1 MEQAT
6 NQFTKGLQLDTHP
19 MVQSND
25 TLTDC
30 LNGTLITM
38 NGNEVILQNDM
49 GNRRVDK
56 AFLPPGYEPVGMKE
70 YGGIIY
76 VASYNPITNKSQ
88 IGSFPSPQ
96 KKLSSNTNGEAQ
108 NFNFQIFTSGSNIE
122 TDEHLGITVMKSD
135 SFMLPL
141 TRDLTLRAG
150 DKFAVYS
157 EGLSGMSEY
166 ITNYNNVDYRFPNKA
181 YTPKNRKYTMQ
192 LGVLNSQNEFVDIT
206 KTLCRWKDN
215 NGTWKPVN
223 YSSDVSE
230 AYKFNDGYFISDA
243 FTNTFFEE
251 TIADAN
257 LIKER
262 QKIAAN
268 TYAYKLVGPLYLKI
282 IMNHIENFNY
292 NIYGIYNGSSATLW
306 IEGYLTYN
314 CPDGV
319 FTTIGNSNENYATFD
334 EGTPNNAFG
343 FDLIGRSYDNIEI
356 GESVY
361 NPNNNTYTVKIVKKY
376 TNVTANVPG
385 TTIFNYV
392 LGVKADI
399 DTSNVYLRGLSVK
412 GSIDLSLLGS
422 GQLKFNGWRFYNDS
436 TAKTSL
442 LTFAFNAYPEYGKS
456 FTDLRFV
463 FKELVTGS
471 EYTYPNSGQKGLP
484 VYNGRQTISFGWSEI
499 GLQPRKT
506 YRVFSTYK
514 IQDNKSGTLGN
525 SISLYGSSQ
534 STVRWFLTTELF
546 NEFYFS
552 SGGVQDFCKLDQRND
567 EGYQKFLDKMVVDF
581 SCTSNVRN
589 NSREKVEVTGSLMSA
604 HDTNINYQHDHII
617 GVKISVDPTI
627 YIKEKDNYPDYIGV
641 AEASSHQVQVNS
653 ITLASIGDRISNL
666 EADSQEDSYHDYSS
680 ILRDQLYPVSGLNLQ
695 STTTQA
701 LQQAPLLQSSIQSIS
716 ENEIGGDIK
725 YHDVFKAEG
734 VSIQNIHNAF
744 ASFSKILDQ
753 NHVLPSPGTYGG
765 VVVDFDEHKGP
776 GGIWGSNDDDHYLEV
791 VVNEGSDSRD
801 LYGEHD
807 TPDNWHDIE
816 SWTGDHAEKHDIDP
830 YLGQIFQLFNESVK
844 DTDKTFLYFFCPGNK
859 FVVHKDVPR
868 DATGRNGAAFTRA
881 WWKMPSGEWACFKD
895 LYKKGDSFSSFIK
908 SQLMLGNRELVYCM
922 YDEYDQN
929 SVLFAPKEDYI
940 YYDRYSIP
948 MTYDISYKLTPGY
961 SPRNIIDGTDR
972 ECGNLRFT
980 VNNDP
985 KFPKDTVEF
994 TLKSSE
1000 KFYDIIDS
1008 VDSDNISNVYVGEDG
1023 CGGLMEDSNGRPLNP
1038 SYIYV
1043 LDKNT
1048 KKLSRIDNRT
1058 DFYIDTANKT
1068 RLDGANR
1075 LLYNINRKSG
1085 VEWKCQTAGADRS
1098 DASYTVIT
1106 YNQLNVVVPI

>member
-108 NFNFQIFTSGSNIE
+108 NFNFQIFTSESNVE
-122 TDEHLGITVMKSD
+122 TDKFLDITVMKSD

-141 TRDLTLRAG
+141 TKDLTLRAG

-157 EGLSGMSEY
+157 EGLSDPEITKY
-166 ITNYNNVDYRFPNKA
+166 ITNYNNVDNRFPNKA
-181 YTPKNRKYTMQ
+181 YTPKNRKYTLQ

-206 KTLCRWKDN
+206 KTLCRWKNN

-230 AYKFNDGYFISDA
+230 AYKFNDGYFISDT

-251 TIADAN
+251 TIADAR

-268 TYAYKLVGPLYLKI
+268 TYSYKLVGPLYLKI

-292 NIYGIYNGSSATLW
+292 NIYGLYNGSSATLW

-334 EGTPNNAFG
+334 EGTPNNSFG

-399 DTSNVYLRGLSVK
+399 ETSNVYLRGLSVK

-422 GQLKFNGWRFYNDS
+422 GQLKFNGWRFYNDI
-436 TAKTSL
+436 TEETSL

-456 FTDLRFV
+456 FTELRFI

-471 EYTYPNSGQKGLP
+471 EYTYPKNGQKGLP
-484 VYNGRQTISFGWSEI
+484 VYNGRQTVSFGWSEI
-499 GLQPRKT
+499 GLKPKKT

-514 IQDNKSGTLGN
+514 IQDNKSGTQGN
-525 SISLYGSSQ
+525 SISVTGSDPN
-534 STVRWFLTTELF
+534 TVRWFLTTELF

-552 SGGVQDFCKLDQRND
+552 SGGVQDFCKLTNED
-567 EGYQKFLDKMVVDF
+567 EGRQKFLDKMVVDF
-581 SCTSNVRN
+581 SCTSNLRN
-589 NSREKVEVTGSLMSA
+589 NSRERVETGGSLMSA
-604 HDTNINYQHDHII
+604 HDTNINYSHNHII
-617 GVKISVDPTI
+617 DIKISIDPSL
-627 YIKEKDNYPDYIGV
+627 YIKDEDNYPDYIKV
-641 AEASSHQVQVNS
+641 SETSNHQVQVND
-653 ITLASIGDRISNL
+653 ITLASIGDRTDNL
-666 EADSQEDSYHDYSS
+666 QEDSYEYFYHNYSS
-680 ILRDQLYPVSGLNLQ
+680 ILRDQLYPISGVNLQ
-695 STTTQA
+695 PTSTQA
-701 LQQAPLLQSSIQSIS
+701 LQQAKLLESSIQSIS
-716 ENEIGGDIK
+716 GTEIGGNIK
-725 YHDVFKAEG
+725 YYDTFKAGG
-734 VSIQNIHNAF
+734 VAIKNVHNAF
-744 ASFSKILDQ
+744 AGFSKILDQ
-753 NHVLPSPGTYGG
+753 AHVLPAQGTYGG
-765 VVVDFDEHKGP
+765 VIVDFDEH
-776 GGIWGSNDDDHYLEV
+776 GGGHDDSHYIEV
-791 VVNEGSDSRD
+791 AINQNSDIGD
-801 LYGEHD
+801 LPSDHD
-807 TPDNWHDIE
+807 TPANWHDIKE
-816 SWTGDHAEKHDIDP
+816 WTNDGSEKHDIDP
-830 YLGQIFQLFNESVK
+830 YLGDIFQLFNESVK
-844 DTDKTFLYFFCPGNK
+844 DTDKTFLYYFCEGDK
-859 FVVHKDVPR
+859 FVVHKDVPEN
-868 DATGRNGAAFTRA
+868 TSGMNGAAFTRA
-881 WWKMPSGEWACFKD
+881 WWKMPNGEWACFNS
-895 LYKKGDSFSSFIK
+895 LYKRGDSFAGFIR
-908 SQLMLGNRELVYCM
+908 SQLQLYNRELVYCM

-972 ECGNLRFT
+972 ECGNLQFR
-980 VNNDP
+980 VNNNP
-985 KFPKDTVEF
+985 EFSKDTVEF

-1000 KFYDIIDS
+1000 KFYDAINSMDP
-1008 VDSDNISNVYVGEDG
+1008 DNISNVYVGEDG
-1023 CGGLMEDSNGRPLNP
+1023 YGGLMEDSNGRPLNP
-1038 SYIYV
+1038 SYIYI
-1043 LDKNT
+1043 LDNG
-1048 KKLSRIDNRT
+1048 KLNRIDNRT

-1075 LLYNINRKSG
+1075 LLYNINRKKS
-1085 VEWKCQTAGADRS
+1085 VEYKCQVAGSED
-1098 DASYTVIT
+1098 SYTVIT
-1106 YNQLNVVVPI
+1106 YNSLNVVVPI

>member
-166 ITNYNNVDYRFPNKA
+166 ITNYSNVDYRFPNKA
-181 YTPKNRKYTMQ
+181 YTPKNRKYTLQ

-230 AYKFNDGYFISDA
+230 AYKFNDGYFISDT

-343 FDLIGRSYDNIEI
+343 FDLIGRSYDNIEV

-422 GQLKFNGWRFYNDS
+422 GQLKFNGWRFYNNVIDK
-436 TAKTSL
+436 TTGTSL

-463 FKELVTGS
+463 FKEFVTGS
-471 EYTYPNSGQKGLP
+471 EYTYPKNGQKGLP

-534 STVRWFLTTELF
+534 DTVRWFLTTELF

-552 SGGVQDFCKLDQRND
+552 SGGVQDFCKLTNED
-567 EGYQKFLDKMVVDF
+567 EGRQKFLDKMVVDF
-581 SCTSNVRN
+581 SCTSNLRN
-589 NSREKVEVTGSLMSA
+589 NSREKLEVTGSLMSA
-604 HDTNINYQHDHII
+604 HDTNISYQHDHII
-617 GVKISVDPTI
+617 GVKVSINPDI
-627 YIKEKDNYPDYIGV
+627 YIKEENNYPDYIEV
-641 AEASSHQVQVNS
+641 AEASSHQVQVNH

-666 EADSQEDSYHDYSS
+666 EADSQEDSYYDYSS

-695 STTTQA
+695 PTTTQA
-701 LQQAPLLQSSIQSIS
+701 LEQASLLQSSIQSI
-716 ENEIGGDIK
+716 ENEIGGYIK
-725 YHDVFKAEG
+725 YYDVFKAGG
-734 VSIQNIHNAF
+734 VSIKNIHNAF
-744 ASFSKILDQ
+744 ESFSKILDQ
-753 NHVLPSPGTYGG
+753 SHVLPSPGTYGG
-765 VVVDFDEHKGP
+765 VIVDFNYR
-776 GGIWGSNDDDHYLEV
+776 GGIDNSNEHYLEV
-791 VVNEGSDSRD
+791 AINQGSDIGD
-801 LYGEHD
+801 LP
-807 TPDNWHDIE
+807 PDHKTANNWHDIDE
-816 SWTGDHAEKHDIDP
+816 QHKNGHHKGNVDDFLGD
-830 YLGQIFQLFNESVK
+830 IFQWFNESVK
-844 DTDKTFLYFFCPGNK
+844 DTDKTFLYYFCERNK
-859 FVVHKDVPR
+859 FVPHEDVP
-868 DATGRNGAAFTRA
+868 DSYTGKNGAAFTRV

-895 LYKKGDSFSSFIK
+895 LYKRGDSFAGFIK

-961 SPRNIIDGTDR
+961 SLANIIDGIDR
-972 ECGNLRFT
+972 ECGNLKFT
-980 VNNDP
+980 VTNNP
-985 KFPKDTVEF
+985 EFPKDTVEF

-1000 KFYDIIDS
+1000 KFYDNINQIDS
-1008 VDSDNISNVYVGEDG
+1008 DSVSNVYIGEDG

-1048 KKLSRIDNRT
+1048 RKLSRIDNRT

-1085 VEWKCQTAGADRS
+1085 VEWKTQAAGARRDNT
-1098 DASYTVIT
+1098 YTTYT